1 MRDWRDINL
10 DGKVDSWESF
20 LADEELYSEA
30 NSALHSGSEF
40 DIEDDDN
47 ELEMFGL
54 NRDELAL
61 MDEDELRE
69 ALEDAGLD
77 PDDFE

>member
-30 NSALHSGSEF
+30 NAVLHSDSEF
-40 DIEDDDN
+40 GVADD

-54 NRDELAL
+54 DRDELEL

-77 PDDFE
+77 PDDFD